1 MDTAALL
8 KNFDDLNAQIKE
20 AKKEMSNKSR
30 GLIDHLA
37 IQFLVNCP
45 EVTGI
50 HWTQYT
56 PYFNDGETC
65 EFSVNGYYFHI
76 LEGEDDE
83 IDSFY
88 NSTAIYTQAHLDEAL
103 EKLEV
108 AKTYVAD
115 PEAWKDN
122 FFKEWRAKYGQNYPN
137 SRDYLRPYPY
147 TIEGAQERIDRITKN
162 FETYGPEVAQ
172 RITKEFKVFTSAMAK
187 IPDDIMQVVFGDH
200 VSVVINR
207 YGITIDEYD
216 HD

>member
-20 AKKEMSNKSR
+20 AQKEMSNKSK
-30 GLIDHLA
+30 GLIEA
-37 IQFLVNCP
+37 VAKQFLDKCP

-50 HWTQYT
+50 HWTQFT
-56 PYFNDGETC
+56 PYFNDGESC
-65 EFSVNGYYFHI
+65 EFSVNDYCFHI

-83 IDSFY
+83 ICLYDS
-88 NSTAIYTQAHLDEAL
+88 TTIYTQADLDEAL
-103 EKLEV
+103 KKLEV

-115 PEAWKDN
+115 PEAWRDN
-122 FFKEWRAKYGQNYPN
+122 YIKKYEAKYG
-137 SRDYLRPYPY
+137 RDYPSTGHLRPYPY
-147 TIEGAQERIDRITKN
+147 TIEDAQERIDRITKN

-187 IPDDIMQVVFGDH
+187 IPDDIMQVIFGDH